1 MYTNP
6 MSPSSDKIINTENS
20 IKNIQGPC
28 GNSTFAFLS
37 TGNDY
42 DGITSIS
49 RINDEQ
55 LIIEERYSTLDGCF
69 GTVKNIRISFHIY
82 IQID

>member
-1 MYTNP
+1 
-6 MSPSSDKIINTENS
+6 MSPSTDKIINLESS

-28 GNSTFAFLS
+28 GNSTFVFLS
-37 TGNDY
+37 TNNDY

-55 LIIEERYSTLDGCF
+55 LIIEERYSTVNGCF
-69 GTVKNIRISFHIY
+69 GMVKTLFEYLFFLYIY
-82 IQID
+82 FPID